1 MIDIR
6 SDSADPRAAR
16 LSNFTER
23 HFVLDGMQCNSLE
36 GFLQGLKVE
45 DLETQKIICQLAGME
60 AKRTGKV
67 LLHRDANFL
76 YWEDDAVARDEVGYV
91 ELLTRA
97 YDAAYEQDSTFREDL
112 LATGHEELRHT
123 VGQHDPLATVLTET
137 EFLYQLYRL
146 RARAH
151 REPLAQTELPS
162 VRS

>member
-23 HFVLDGMQCNSLE
+23 HFILDGVLCNSLE
-36 GFLQGLKVE
+36 GFLQGLKAE
-45 DLETQKIICQLAGME
+45 ALEVQCAICKLVGIDAKQAGN
-60 AKRTGKV
+60 V
-67 LLHRDANFL
+67 LVVRDPHFL
-76 YWEDDAVARDEVGYV
+76 YWEDDAVARDEVGYF

-97 YDAAYEQDSTFREDL
+97 YDAAYDQDPTFREDL
-112 LATGHEELRHT
+112 LATGHEELRYT
-123 VGQHDPLATVLTET
+123 VGRYDPLATVLTET

-151 REPLAQTELPS
+151 REPVAQQELPGI
-162 VRS
+162 R